1 MDSAHLLFVFFLV
14 KFSQIFLLT
23 ASYLLRKI
31 PVSRIYICAIIGL
44 LGHIFQVGI
53 WTTFA
58 VFFIFVGTLAIEN
71 WRLSPVGFTSTILG
85 LSSNFL
91 VLASN
96 GMQMPIDC
104 ENVSDLSEIYVL
116 MSDKTNLNLLG
127 DWIYF
132 PGLEDEMYASIGDIL
147 STLGSYYL
155 IFIFLREHRKLA

>member
-1 MDSAHLLFVFFLV
+1 MDSALLFVFFLV
-14 KFSQIFLLT
+14 KFPQIFLLI
-23 ASYLLRKI
+23 ASYQLRKI
-31 PVSRIYICAIIGL
+31 PVSRIYICAIIAL
-44 LGHIFQVGI
+44 LGHMFQVGI

-58 VFFIFVGTLAIEN
+58 VFFIFVGGMAIEN

-85 LSSNFL
+85 LFCNFL

-104 ENVSDLSEIYVL
+104 GNFSDLPEIYVL

-132 PGLEDEMYASIGDIL
+132 PGLENAICASIGDIL
-147 STLGSYYL
+147 FILGSYYL